1 MPETFRNEYLREG
14 AGANGGIARNGIS
27 TPRVCQGKIPRNPA
41 PIGHLHAGEDD
52 CWRNQAITQACAF
65 YSPFCASVS
74 EIAMFRQL
82 RSSHFC
88 LTALFWLT
96 VLSGGDTFSRQVRY
110 YLPPILPAL
119 LVSSGS

>member
-52 CWRNQAITQACAF
+52 CWRNQAIALKTPTERLWERAGSA
-65 YSPFCASVS
+65 PF
-74 EIAMFRQL
+74 
-82 RSSHFC
+82 
-88 LTALFWLT
+88 
-96 VLSGGDTFSRQVRY
+96 
-110 YLPPILPAL
+110 
-119 LVSSGS
+119 